1 MTPLLEVVD
10 YSVSYGAVAALD
22 SVSLSVAPGEIV
34 AILGGNGAGKST
46 LLNSI
51 VRSVECRATGQVI
64 FNGRDVSELDTR
76 ALVRSG
82 IVLVPEGR
90 QLFPDL
96 SVADNLKIGA
106 YLRTD
111 VDAVARDLEKVLV
124 MFPVLRER
132 QRQMAATLSGGEQ
145 QMVAIGRAL
154 MASPQLLLLDEPSLG
169 LSPVLVSTIMRMIRE
184 VNALGVTVVL
194 VEQNVRQALRLASRA
209 FVLAKG
215 RVAAS
220 GRAAELASEGKIA
233 AAYLGQV

>member
-1 MTPLLEVVD
+1 
-10 YSVSYGAVAALD
+10 
-22 SVSLSVAPGEIV
+22 
-34 AILGGNGAGKST
+34 
-46 LLNSI
+46 
-51 VRSVECRATGQVI
+51 
-64 FNGRDVSELDTR
+64 
-76 ALVRSG
+76 
-82 IVLVPEGR
+82 
-90 QLFPDL
+90 
-96 SVADNLKIGA
+96 
-106 YLRTD
+106 
-111 VDAVARDLEKVLV
+111 
-124 MFPVLRER
+124 
-132 QRQMAATLSGGEQ
+132 MAATLSGGEQ